1 MCQGD
6 AKRYRAVVARLNYMA
21 SDRPDIQFAVKEVA
35 RHMATPRES
44 HWHAVT
50 RIGKYVKGRPRL
62 VLKLPWQG
70 EVSTAVAYT
79 DSDWAG
85 CSKTA
90 KSTSGGLITIGNHL
104 IKSYS
109 RQQKTVALSSAEA
122 ELHAMVA
129 ASAETLGI
137 IGLCR
142 DMGIHMSG
150 EVYADSSAA
159 IGITQR
165 LGTGKVRH
173 LRVQALWVQEVR
185 CTGRFGYKKVLGT
198 RSPADILTKHVPCE
212 VLCKH
217 LEAIGAE
224 VRGGRAESAPTL
236 DAVEA
241 YTEEWTEESEEE
253 PGTQNPR
260 RRVHFPSK
268 VEFRAVPVRGRGRP
282 TRENKKTQR
291 PRSQGGAAPPTTP
304 PREETA
310 DWGELTKERFR
321 WSDASEEEAL

>member
-1 MCQGD
+1 
-6 AKRYRAVVARLNYMA
+6 
-21 SDRPDIQFAVKEVA
+21 
-35 RHMATPRES
+35 
-44 HWHAVT
+44 
-50 RIGKYVKGRPRL
+50 
-62 VLKLPWQG
+62 
-70 EVSTAVAYT
+70 
-79 DSDWAG
+79 
-85 CSKTA
+85 
-90 KSTSGGLITIGNHL
+90 LITIGNHL

-150 EVYADSSAA
+150 EVYADSGAA

-185 CTGRFGYKKVLGT
+185 CTGRLGYKKVLGT
-198 RSPADILTKHVPCE
+198 RNPADIMTKHVPCE

-260 RRVHFPSK
+260 RRVHFSSK